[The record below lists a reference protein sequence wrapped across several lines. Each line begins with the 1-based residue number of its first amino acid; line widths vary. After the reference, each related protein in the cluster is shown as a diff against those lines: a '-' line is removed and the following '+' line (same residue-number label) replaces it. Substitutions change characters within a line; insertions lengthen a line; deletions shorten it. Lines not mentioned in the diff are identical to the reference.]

1 MSIIANLRYCV
12 YLLALETDVIVVD
25 VVTVV
30 GVVTEVVASCKQ
42 LLQAYYPSY
51 QGHFLKSVPQ
61 WNESKIIAVMQKLVK
76 AESGFLIY
84 DDLCKEHGRSVIDSM
99 IEHNILHLRP
109 TNYCS
114 FDLPSQP
121 KHKAI
126 VTAESACGRIAME
139 DVLKELGK

>member
-1 MSIIANLRYCV
+1 MQTTIAGILS
-12 YLLALETDVIVVD
+12 VISGSFPEICPPV
-25 VVTVV
+25 
-30 GVVTEVVASCKQ
+30 
-42 LLQAYYPSY
+42 
-51 QGHFLKSVPQ
+51 
-61 WNESKIIAVMQKLVK
+61 ESKIIAVMQKLVK